1 MHWIIALLLVVVGLA
16 LPASSAQMKAVEIV
30 APLPVP
36 VDVTG
41 PVDVGLLPPVEIA
54 PGQQV
59 DVPER
64 TFLPGEMLLVQA
76 FANSNTGP
84 VSTAMPKTM
93 VLRQITI
100 APAAI
105 DTSPTLLN
113 CQAIIRWD
121 LPPPIDPASTDRII
135 VDHNWGGANQIALNY
150 PFPYPLRLPAGTVLR
165 TWVSEI
171 PNGSGFCEAVI
182 VFTGT
187 VVSSTPRR

>member
-1 MHWIIALLLVVVGLA
+1 M
-16 LPASSAQMKAVEIV
+16 
-30 APLPVP
+30 
-36 VDVTG
+36 DVTG

-59 DVPER
+59 DVPAR

-93 VLRQITI
+93 VLRQITV
-100 APAAI
+100 APAFI

-113 CQAIIRWD
+113 CQATIRWD
-121 LPPPIDPASTDRII
+121 PPLPIDPASTDRII
-135 VDHNWGGANQIALNY
+135 VDHNWGGANQIALNC
-150 PFPYPLRLPAGTVLR
+150 PLPYPLRLPVGTVLR

-171 PNGSGFCEAVI
+171 PNGSGFCEAAI
-182 VFTGT
+182 AFTGT